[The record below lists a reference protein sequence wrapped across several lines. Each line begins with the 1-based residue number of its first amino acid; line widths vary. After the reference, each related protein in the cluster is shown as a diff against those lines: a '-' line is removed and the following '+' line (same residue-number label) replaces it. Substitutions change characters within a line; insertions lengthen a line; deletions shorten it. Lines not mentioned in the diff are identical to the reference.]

1 MYIMYHITPH
11 TTSYTHTPLI
21 HPTPSHTTSPTSTQ
35 ALHSRY
41 IMESGDE
48 GIGCPLHVVGVITS
62 HLWPAYEDLFDEA
75 EEHALQMLLGQW
87 VGLCNNEDFIFQKV
101 GHLGFFLL
109 KSGSFSCPL
118 FCHL

>member
-1 MYIMYHITPH
+1 
-11 TTSYTHTPLI
+11 
-21 HPTPSHTTSPTSTQ
+21 
-35 ALHSRY
+35 
-41 IMESGDE
+41 MESGDE
-48 GIGCPLHVVGVITS
+48 GIGCPLHAVGVITS

-109 KSGSFSCPL
+109 KSFPL
-118 FCHL
+118 PPILPPVNTHMHSHPNTHTHTHTTHP

>member
-1 MYIMYHITPH
+1 
-11 TTSYTHTPLI
+11 
-21 HPTPSHTTSPTSTQ
+21 
-35 ALHSRY
+35 
-41 IMESGDE
+41 MESGDE

-87 VGLCNNEDFIFQKV
+87 VGLCNNEDFLFQKV

-109 KSGSFSCPL
+109 KSGSFPCPL

>member
-1 MYIMYHITPH
+1 
-11 TTSYTHTPLI
+11 
-21 HPTPSHTTSPTSTQ
+21 
-35 ALHSRY
+35 
-41 IMESGDE
+41 MESGDE
-48 GIGCPLHVVGVITS
+48 DIGCPLHAVGVITS

-101 GHLGFFLL
+101 PPKNFFAE
-109 KSGSFSCPL
+109 SFPYPL